1 MDPVVGNHTAD
12 SHRPCEGV
20 DSQDTAGILD
30 REDIPPCVGA
40 SHRDHPRS
48 HGAEVDIPEAELRR
62 LLLGEIHHDTH
73 EAVVEDN
80 HMEVA
85 VLPACKEAFVHPD
98 GHLRVV
104 VADDAAEA
112 ACGAVVDREVLDGLP
127 PFRILR
133 QVALILPFS
142 VFPRLVLH
150 LPWLLSVSLLRRAVP
165 LLPSILLVRSL

>member
-1 MDPVVGNHTAD
+1 MVGNHTAD

-20 DSQDTAGILD
+20 DSQGTAGILD
-30 REDIPPCVGA
+30 TEDILPYAGA
-40 SHRDHPRS
+40 SHRALPRN

-62 LLLGEIHHDTH
+62 LLGEIHHDTH
-73 EAVVEDN
+73 EAVEEDN
-80 HMEVA
+80 HTEAA
-85 VLPACKEAFVHPD
+85 VLPACREAFVHPD

-142 VFPRLVLH
+142 VFPRVVLH
-150 LPWLLSVSLLRRAVP
+150 LPWLLSVSLLRWAVP